1 MSVNVSLHST
11 KKWIDVGSHTNNMS
25 AFMDEVVTARRD
37 TSGFL
42 GLEALNGL
50 TGKQAASLLVDSID
64 NVRRL
69 MHSENDIK
77 LSRFDASNGWGSSLS
92 SFLFLMEIMVACNSH
107 PKKVV
112 WVY

>member
-1 MSVNVSLHST
+1 MSVNVSLRS
-11 KKWIDVGSHTNNMS
+11 KRKCIDVGSHTGNMY
-25 AFMDEVVTARRD
+25 AFMNEVVNPSSDGVD
-37 TSGFL
+37 T
-42 GLEALNGL
+42 GLQSLNGL
-50 TGKQAASLLVDSID
+50 VGKEAACVLVDSID

-69 MHSENDIK
+69 MHSEDDIK

-92 SFLFLMEIMVACNSH
+92 SFLFLMEIMVACNIH

>member
-1 MSVNVSLHST
+1 MSVNVSLRSKT
-11 KKWIDVGSHTNNMS
+11 KWIDIGSHTGNMHS
-25 AFMDEVVTARRD
+25 FMVEVVNPSYDGVDA
-37 TSGFL
+37 
-42 GLEALNGL
+42 GLKALNGL
-50 TGKQAASLLVDSID
+50 TGKEAACLLVDSID

-77 LSRFDASNGWGSSLS
+77 LSRFDASNGWGSSLA
-92 SFLFLMEIMVACNSH
+92 SFLFLMQILVACNSH